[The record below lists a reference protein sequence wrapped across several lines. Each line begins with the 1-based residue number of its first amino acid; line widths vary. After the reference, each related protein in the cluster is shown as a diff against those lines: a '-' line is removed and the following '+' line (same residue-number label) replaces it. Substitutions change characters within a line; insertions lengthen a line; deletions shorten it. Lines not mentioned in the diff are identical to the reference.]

1 MINLHS
7 TQTKKSYRKPVLKK
21 MGKVS
26 KITRAQKGSSGS
38 DGIGFADEII
48 P

>member
-21 MGKVS
+21 MGSV
-26 KITRAQKGSSGS
+26 KILTKGGTGGSADNFQTQKLG
-38 DGIGFADEII
+38 
-48 P
+48 

>member
-21 MGKVS
+21 LGKVS
-26 KITRAQKGSSGS
+26 KLTLKSGS
-38 DGIGFADEII
+38 IADGEGALVVT
-48 P
+48 PV

>member
-21 MGKVS
+21 
-26 KITRAQKGSSGS
+26 KGSVKKLTRGLKPGS
-38 DGIGFADEII
+38 SDLDTGSEV
-48 P
+48 